1 MCRPCLVLDHWT
13 NTCCS
18 HPLCFD
24 AELEEQDSLGVIR
37 AAQRKLQHELGI
49 ECHEVSSSSTIID
62 CLTTRNSRCW
72 TENMTWKGCTDN
84 RPIIGIGRFADNRNR
99 PITMLV
105 STNCYLLCI
114 MMALETEWMLLT
126 VLMIGVHS
134 QAEFADFFE
143 FNLLLLLLVFYP
155 CNAILA
161 RVFATA
167 TCLSVCLSICLSV
180 TRRYCVKTN
189 EES

>member
-114 MMALETEWMLLT
+114 MMALETECMLIQFWWL
-126 VLMIGVHS
+126 VFILKL
-134 QAEFADFFE
+134 
-143 FNLLLLLLVFYP
+143 NLLISLNLTCYYYYWFFT
-155 CNAILA
+155 
-161 RVFATA
+161 RAT
-167 TCLSVCLSICLSV
+167 L
-180 TRRYCVKTN
+180 Y
-189 EES
+189 